1 MTKWPVQKPTRRTTQ
16 KHVEHQAAT
25 DIQKKLLFVF
35 FSLKVTMVL
44 DGADTVLP
52 GADVSLVISTNG
64 DSFVATAG
72 LDKRVELLAENENVI
87 TNAKVR
93 FENQHYFLTH
103 LKSVYTHSPFS
114 KVSDKPFLST
124 KHFENS

>member
-1 MTKWPVQKPTRRTTQ
+1 
-16 KHVEHQAAT
+16 
-25 DIQKKLLFVF
+25 
-35 FSLKVTMVL
+35 MVL

-93 FENQHYFLTH
+93 F
-103 LKSVYTHSPFS
+103 
-114 KVSDKPFLST
+114 
-124 KHFENS
+124 